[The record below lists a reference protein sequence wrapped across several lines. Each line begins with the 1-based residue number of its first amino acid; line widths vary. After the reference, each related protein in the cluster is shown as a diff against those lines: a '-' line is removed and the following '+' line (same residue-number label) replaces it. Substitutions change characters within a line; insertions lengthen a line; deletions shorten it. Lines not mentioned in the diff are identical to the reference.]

1 MWDSVGSPL
10 ALWRHGGCSGHSA
23 LILYFSCPPPP
34 CRQQRIQHRPAF
46 LTPLSPLLRTGG
58 NKYSGGMAAAA
69 DILRNDGPKGF
80 FKGWVA
86 NFARLGPQTVITFI
100 VCERL
105 RDVLGMKS
113 F

>member
-1 MWDSVGSPL
+1 MWGQKCEI
-10 ALWRHGGCSGHSA
+10 AWGHHQHWGGVA
-23 LILYFSCPPPP
+23 AAADILPQPFYPPPFP
-34 CRQQRIQHRPAF
+34 SPF
-46 LTPLSPLLRTGG
+46 LRAGG

>member
-1 MWDSVGSPL
+1 
-10 ALWRHGGCSGHSA
+10 
-23 LILYFSCPPPP
+23 
-34 CRQQRIQHRPAF
+34 
-46 LTPLSPLLRTGG
+46 
-58 NKYSGGMAAAA
+58 MAAAA

-105 RDVLGMKS
+105 RDALGMKS